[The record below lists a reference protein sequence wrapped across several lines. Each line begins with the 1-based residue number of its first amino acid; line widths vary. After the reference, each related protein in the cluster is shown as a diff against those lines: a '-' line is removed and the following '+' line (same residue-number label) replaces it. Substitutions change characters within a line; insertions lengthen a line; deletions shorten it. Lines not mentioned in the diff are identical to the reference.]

1 MPPGPSESRLEQAA
15 KPFNPMELCAKLME
29 LKQQQTDKPLFQHE
43 RVRAEQFSRSL
54 NERVERLRG
63 LPSVEDENQSIL
75 DQHVS
80 RVFSPQFSPGTT
92 SPKYLHRFRHHPN
105 EMSTSMPDFSKLIKT
120 N

>member
-1 MPPGPSESRLEQAA
+1 
-15 KPFNPMELCAKLME
+15 MELCAKLME
-29 LKQQQTDKPLFQHE
+29 YKQQLDKHSSQHE
-43 RVRAEQFSRSL
+43 RVVTHHRAEQFSRSL
-54 NERVERLRG
+54 NERIEKRLRG

-105 EMSTSMPDFSKLIKT
+105 EMSTSMPDFSKLIMT
-120 N
+120 NQTNELIFIIIMNFIL

>member
-1 MPPGPSESRLEQAA
+1 
-15 KPFNPMELCAKLME
+15 MELCAKLME
-29 LKQQQTDKPLFQHE
+29 YKQQLDKHSSQHE
-43 RVRAEQFSRSL
+43 RVVTHHRAEQFSRSL
-54 NERVERLRG
+54 NERIEKRLRG

-105 EMSTSMPDFSKLIKT
+105 EMSTSMPDFSKLIMT
-120 N
+120 NQTNESIFIIIMNFIL